1 VKSFYTL
8 PGSVHS
14 WPYSLVFVIEMLD
27 LDEIIQLQYS
37 IDNLKGLD
45 IIRSS
50 VTRYRAP
57 GLKITDNDRPKMP
70 LIGHFFTS
78 PVILT
83 GHIFMPSNVIAD
95 VFN

>member
-1 VKSFYTL
+1 VLAYFFH
-8 PGSVHS
+8 PC
-14 WPYSLVFVIEMLD
+14 
-27 LDEIIQLQYS
+27 
-37 IDNLKGLD
+37 
-45 IIRSS
+45 
-50 VTRYRAP
+50 P

-70 LIGHFFTS
+70 LIGHFFTRS